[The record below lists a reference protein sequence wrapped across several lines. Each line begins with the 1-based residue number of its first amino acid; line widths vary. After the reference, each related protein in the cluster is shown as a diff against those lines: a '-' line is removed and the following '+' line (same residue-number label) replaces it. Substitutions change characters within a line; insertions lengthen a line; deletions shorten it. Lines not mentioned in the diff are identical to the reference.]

1 MGADYLFRLKSYNMK
16 IKAAIW
22 IFVLGYSL
30 DFIGAWMKIT
40 HQLFAD
46 FALAVAAILKV
57 IGLDLLAV
65 FFFRHPKVKQF
76 LEHDQYSDSF
86 K

>member
-1 MGADYLFRLKSYNMK
+1 MEAGYLFRVKSYNMK
-16 IKAAIW
+16 IKTAIW

-40 HQLFAD
+40 HQVFAD
-46 FALAVAAILKV
+46 FALGIAAILKI
-57 IGLDLLAV
+57 IGLVLLAL